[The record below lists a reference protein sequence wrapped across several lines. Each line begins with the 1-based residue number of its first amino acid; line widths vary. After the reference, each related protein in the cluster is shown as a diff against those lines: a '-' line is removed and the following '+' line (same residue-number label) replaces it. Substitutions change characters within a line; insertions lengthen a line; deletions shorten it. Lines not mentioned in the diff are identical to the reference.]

1 MNGFASFV
9 RKETLH
15 IFRDPRTML
24 IALLMPVV
32 QILLFGFALST
43 EVNNVD
49 VAVVAPHRSETVR
62 QAVERMAA
70 NPNFTFTGYIPSGEI
85 DRTLRSGRA
94 DAVAVFAGDFDRRMA
109 DLEAGRPDTGAALQL
124 VMDAS
129 NTNTA
134 QAGAA
139 YLRSVLLDNVADGV
153 GVETRLLYN
162 PRMKSA
168 YNFVPGIMGLIFIL
182 ICAIM
187 TSVSIVR
194 EKETGTMEVLLV
206 SPVRPIRIVFA
217 KMIPYFVLSCLNLAS
232 ILLLA
237 RFVLGVPMSGGIVG
251 IVGLSLLYIV
261 LALALGLFIS
271 TVARTQVT
279 ALLVSAMLMLM
290 PMIMLSGMV
299 FPIGNMPAPLRWLS
313 CIVPARW
320 YIAAIRRL
328 MIEGLPFTAVLREC
342 AILPASRRRPDRR
355 GPPQVQRQ
363 TRIAMMRTLL
373 VLLDKEFRQF
383 FRNPFLP
390 RMVVLFPAMVMLVM
404 PWVTTMDIRHIG
416 VAVVDRDHSSASRR
430 IVQKIAASDYFTLC
444 DVADS
449 YAAALR
455 SLDAGDADA
464 VLEIPDGFGAA
475 LDGGLTPPRVAVSAN
490 GVDAVKGSLG
500 TQYLVQ
506 TVAGAVTELRAA
518 RGMPSVEDPVVVENR
533 YNPTL
538 DYRHYMIPALMI
550 MLLIMLC
557 GFLPALN
564 LVGEK
569 ETGTIEQINVTPVSP
584 VAFTLAKLIP
594 YWIIGMVVLT
604 LAMALAWAVYGLLP
618 AGSFG
623 TVYLAALLFTFVMSG
638 LGVIAANYSSTMQQA
653 MFGMFFFVMI
663 FVLMSG
669 LVTPV
674 ESMPLWAQ
682 RFTHLLPPCYFV
694 EIMRS
699 VYLKGATVGDLW
711 ADFAALL
718 LFALLAGALAA
729 LTYRKRS

>member
-1 MNGFASFV
+1 
-9 RKETLH
+9 
-15 IFRDPRTML
+15 
-24 IALLMPVV
+24 
-32 QILLFGFALST
+32 
-43 EVNNVD
+43 
-49 VAVVAPHRSETVR
+49 
-62 QAVERMAA
+62 
-70 NPNFTFTGYIPSGEI
+70 
-85 DRTLRSGRA
+85 
-94 DAVAVFAGDFDRRMA
+94 
-109 DLEAGRPDTGAALQL
+109 
-124 VMDAS
+124 
-129 NTNTA
+129 
-134 QAGAA
+134 
-139 YLRSVLLDNVADGV
+139 
-153 GVETRLLYN
+153 
-162 PRMKSA
+162 
-168 YNFVPGIMGLIFIL
+168 
-182 ICAIM
+182 
-187 TSVSIVR
+187 
-194 EKETGTMEVLLV
+194 
-206 SPVRPIRIVFA
+206 
-217 KMIPYFVLSCLNLAS
+217 
-232 ILLLA
+232 
-237 RFVLGVPMSGGIVG
+237 
-251 IVGLSLLYIV
+251 
-261 LALALGLFIS
+261 
-271 TVARTQVT
+271 
-279 ALLVSAMLMLM
+279 
-290 PMIMLSGMV
+290 
-299 FPIGNMPAPLRWLS
+299 
-313 CIVPARW
+313 
-320 YIAAIRRL
+320 
-328 MIEGLPFTAVLREC
+328 
-342 AILPASRRRPDRR
+342 
-355 GPPQVQRQ
+355 
-363 TRIAMMRTLL
+363 MRTLL

-416 VAVVDRDHSSASRR
+416 VAVVDCDHSSASRR

-518 RGMPSVEDPVVVENR
+518 RGMPSAEDPVVVENR

-682 RFTHLLPPCYFV
+682 RFTHLLPPCDHA
-694 EIMRS
+694 ERLSQGSNGRRS
-699 VYLKGATVGDLW
+699 VGRLCGTAPVRPSGRSPGRPDLPQTLLIRTALPSPGQGPGPLRPLFLTAAPAFFRETPGRNNKKIAESVLKKGRKAYDLPYLSYFCTPYGTFGRV
-711 ADFAALL
+711 AAPREASVEDKMNIFDVVEA
-718 LFALLAGALAA
+718 LFRRPNSLILHSG
-729 LTYRKRS
+729 R